1 MKKTSKLIVAL
12 LIILTIATIS
22 LSSFATQDDDKPQ
35 QLKPTDLYPD
45 ANTVVTGQT
54 EIQQLGKQIVGV
66 VQTVGIVIAVVIL
79 LVLGIKYMM
88 GSAEEKA
95 DYKKSMIPY
104 IVGAILIFAS
114 TTIVNIVYNL
124 AIGLNTDTVG

>member
-1 MKKTSKLIVAL
+1 MKTTNKVIAVLC
-12 LIILTIATIS
+12 IILTILAICASVYADGTT
-22 LSSFATQDDDKPQ
+22 LTPDK
-35 QLKPTDLYPD
+35 LWGGNADE
-45 ANTVVTGQT
+45 TGVQ
-54 EIQQLGKQIVGV
+54 EITALGKSIVAV
-66 VQTVGIVIAVVIL
+66 VQTVGVVVAVVIL

-104 IVGAILIFAS
+104 IVGAVLIFAS

-124 AIGLNTDTVG
+124 ATGLNNKGNAGEGM

>member
-1 MKKTSKLIVAL
+1 MKKTNKIIVIL
-12 LIILTIATIS
+12 CIILTILAICAIS
-22 LSSFATQDDDKPQ
+22 YGALTPD
-35 QLKPTDLYPD
+35 QLWPD
-45 ANTVVTGQT
+45 NGDVHGQA
-54 EIQQLGKQIVGV
+54 EITKLGKSIVGI
-66 VQTVGIVIAVVIL
+66 VQTVGVVVAVVIL

-104 IVGAILIFAS
+104 IVGAICIFAS

-124 AIGLNTDTVG
+124 AIGLNGEKLG